1 MAELDLADIR
11 QRIDSLDAHIQSLI
25 AERAGLAQ
33 AVRAAK
39 GEAASP
45 AEYYRPDREAQVL
58 RNVIARNDG
67 PLADS
72 VMLRLFR
79 EIMSACLAQQEPL
92 RVAYLEIG
100 RATCRESE

>member
-45 AEYYRPDREAQVL
+45 AEYYRPDRDAQVP
-58 RNVIARNDG
+58 RNVIARNDA
-67 PLADS
+67 PLAAS
-72 VMLRLFR
+72 LMPRPSRGIL
-79 EIMSACLAQQEPL
+79 SACPAQHAPL
-92 RVAYLEIG
+92 RVAPRG
-100 RATCRESE
+100 H